1 MSTGLVY
8 SHRYLEHGTGNHP
21 ENPGRL
27 QAVVSHLQVTGLLDV
42 LKLIDPI
49 EVDEEA
55 LFKVH
60 DPEVV
65 DRVRSICASGG
76 GYLDFDTVASE
87 VSFSIAKLSAGG
99 VVSAIRAV
107 MDREIDNAMAL
118 VRPPGHHATR
128 SRSMG
133 FCLFNNIAVGARYLI
148 DEYGME
154 RILIVDWD
162 LHHGNGTQDIFY
174 DSPQVFYLS
183 IHQGNHY
190 PGTGHRNETGA
201 GAGEGYTLNR
211 PLPAGTSEEDT
222 LDTFKGA
229 LEETVDV
236 FDPQFVLISAGFDA
250 HVDDPLGEL
259 RLTEFGFSE
268 LTKRVKR
275 VALDHCDGRLVSTL
289 EGGYHPDALAMS
301 IQVHLEG
308 LLGS

>member
-8 SHRYLEHGTGNHP
+8 SHRYLQHGTGNHP

-42 LKLIDPI
+42 LKLIDPR
-49 EVDEEA
+49 EVDDEA
-55 LFKVH
+55 LLKVH
-60 DPEVV
+60 DPGVLE
-65 DRVRSICASGG
+65 RVKSICASGG
-76 GYLDFDTVASE
+76 GYLDFDTVASGE
-87 VSFSIAKLSAGG
+87 SYSIAKLAAGG
-99 VVSAIRAV
+99 VVGAIRAV
-107 MDREIDNAMAL
+107 MDGEVDNGMAL

-133 FCLFNNIAVGARYLI
+133 FCLFNNIAVGAHYLI

-154 RILIVDWD
+154 RILVVDWD

-174 DSPQVFYLS
+174 DSPRVFYLS

-190 PGTGHRNETGA
+190 PGTGNPGETGT

-222 LDTFKGA
+222 LEAFSEA
-229 LEETVDV
+229 LAEAVDR
-236 FDPQFVLISAGFDA
+236 FDPQFVLVSAGFDA
-250 HVDDPLGEL
+250 HRDDPLGEL
-259 RLTEFGFSE
+259 RLTESGFSE
-268 LTKRVKR
+268 LTRLVKR
-275 VALDHCDGRLVSTL
+275 VASDHCEGRLVSTL

-301 IQVHLEG
+301 IQVHLEA
-308 LLGS
+308 LLGI